1 MTFPMFE
8 IEDSGRGTNIGNYF
22 LATGL
27 SMISFGTQVVD
38 RESQLFRLPVEP
50 EPTANPMADAPLV
63 TGVVP
68 EMRPPP
74 PVPAPREPQSN

>member
-1 MTFPMFE
+1 M
-8 IEDSGRGTNIGNYF
+8 RGPEG
-22 LATGL
+22 AAVGDQGPRTGL

-74 PVPAPREPQSN
+74 PILAPREPQSN